1 MKHDDDVTKVLKKDG
16 VNIIDLETFV
26 NQPTVSL
33 DEVSNKFKDKSWASR
48 IVYNERFGGVLI
60 KQSPGEGN
68 RLHYH
73 SDADECWVILEGEW
87 EWYIEG
93 IGAKKVKKNDIIL
106 VQKNTKHKITC
117 IGKAP
122 GIRFAITKPDVDHIY
137 DD

>member
-1 MKHDDDVTKVLKKDG
+1 MKHDDDVTKVLNKDG